1 MNVLCYL
8 SNQVVGTTLIEDL
21 RKKLNMANNNK
32 LPVITYDEYI
42 NEKTGGFSYPPLP
55 SHLQNLID
63 TCIKNFGKNSD
74 EFVVLSE
81 DIAFID
87 GEWIRMFINW

>member
-1 MNVLCYL
+1 MGKN
-8 SNQVVGTTLIEDL
+8 
-21 RKKLNMANNNK
+21 KK
-32 LPVITYDEYI
+32 LPVISYDQYI
-42 NEKTGGFSYPPLP
+42 NEKIGGFSYPPLP

-63 TCIKNFGKNSD
+63 SCIKNFGKNSD

-87 GEWIRMFINW
+87 GEWFRMFINW